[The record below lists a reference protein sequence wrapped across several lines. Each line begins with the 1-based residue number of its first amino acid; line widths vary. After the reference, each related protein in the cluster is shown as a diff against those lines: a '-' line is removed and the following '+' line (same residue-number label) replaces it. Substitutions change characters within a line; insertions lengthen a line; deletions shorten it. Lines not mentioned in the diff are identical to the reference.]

1 MTDDRA
7 ELAPDHAEKQAYI
20 EGTQSGWD
28 AAIEAAK
35 SIARLV
41 REDCFAPMTRTR
53 EEAFSAACGEVERQI
68 DKLKKGPNHD

>member
-1 MTDDRA
+1 MSDDRA
-7 ELAPDHAEKQAYI
+7 EPGPDHAEKQAYI
-20 EGTQSGWD
+20 EGTQNGWD

-68 DKLKKGPNHD
+68 DKLKRGQAND